1 MALYRHVRS
10 EIWVNPKVSE
20 CMNSNE
26 KLIFVYLLTN
36 QHTTQIG
43 IYKITKK
50 QIAYDLDLP
59 MNIVEETLEKFENDL
74 KIIVYNKST
83 YEIAITKWG
92 RFNLTNSGR
101 PIKDCIK
108 KELLEVKDV
117 ELLKV
122 ISEHIRKEEIKEL
135 FDNAYNNVALT
146 LSGQKE
152 NKKEKQKE
160 NEKEILINS
169 NDLSKYAKLY
179 TENIGVING
188 IVSQWLI
195 EISDSVDLLLFKKA
209 IEIAT
214 NKGKCSKGYV
224 EGIINQWKDKNIRS
238 IEDLDS
244 YKLQEKINK
253 TSNIRSLKFEEEKVN
268 YSKPSEED
276 LAYARSLSAI
286 N

>member
-135 FDNAYNNVALT
+135 FDNAYDNVALT
-146 LSGQKE
+146 LGGQKE

-160 NEKEILINS
+160 NEKEILKNS

-224 EGIINQWKDKNIRS
+224 QGIINQWKDKNIRS

-253 TSNIRSLKFEEEKVN
+253 SSNIRSLKFEEEKVN
-268 YSKPSEED
+268 YSKPSEEY

>member
-135 FDNAYNNVALT
+135 FDNAYDNVALT
-146 LSGQKE
+146 LGGQKE

-160 NEKEILINS
+160 NEKEILKNS

-224 EGIINQWKDKNIRS
+224 QGIINQWKDKNIRS

-253 TSNIRSLKFEEEKVN
+253 SSNIRSLKFEEEKVN

>member
-253 TSNIRSLKFEEEKVN
+253 SSNIRSLKFEEEKVN

-276 LAYARSLSAI
+276 LVYARSLSAI